1 VLQFIIYK
9 YLIILNTQNKRINQD
24 VRNVSKERAK
34 SILKETQEADKKAIR
49 FDVNDLYIL
58 FVIICN

>member
-1 VLQFIIYK
+1 V
-9 YLIILNTQNKRINQD
+9 
-24 VRNVSKERAK
+24 K
-34 SILKETQEADKKAIR
+34 SILKETQQDKKATY